1 MAPSEVNLCNQY
13 NFKVLF
19 SENHLDW
26 MANWCSPESMSTK
39 TVQLNVQLS
48 TNVTYLG
55 TPQQTAIKQLCYVSC
70 DPNANTL
77 ANCN

>member
-1 MAPSEVNLCNQY
+1 MQIAY
-13 NFKVLF
+13 NSKILY